1 LQKVVGIVA
10 SVDEE
15 ESEACVLQPR
25 DVAEMAV
32 ASAEETETTAASWV
46 ELQPGWE
53 AVAVVAVVV
62 VVVAA
67 AGAWVLVQTLH

>member
-32 ASAEETETTAASWV
+32 ASAEETTAASWV
-46 ELQPGWE
+46 ELQPAWE

-62 VVVAA
+62 VAAAA